1 MMYRLLLV
9 ITLALFS
16 QITLAENSSNQSS
29 TSEQVESDPYQNYL
43 IHTQGVIN
51 KRFPGFFSDLSHKD
65 QLKWIDYVGNQGVKY
80 GYENMNLRQQ
90 FTLIACYLG
99 KDFMA
104 NDEVDKDIKRFL
116 QDDRFSK
123 YVRVRDMRRYL
134 KRKGYTATPPNLD

>member
-16 QITLAENSSNQSS
+16 QITLAESSSNQSG

-104 NDEVDKDIKRFL
+104 NDGVDKDIKRFL

-134 KRKGYTATPPNLD
+134 KRKGYTATPPKMD

>member
-1 MMYRLLLV
+1 MYRLLLV

-16 QITLAENSSNQSS
+16 QITLAESSSNQSG

-104 NDEVDKDIKRFL
+104 NDGVDKDIKRFL

-134 KRKGYTATPPNLD
+134 KRKGYTATPPKMD

>member
-1 MMYRLLLV
+1 MYRLLLV

-16 QITLAENSSNQSS
+16 QITLAESSSNQSG

-51 KRFPGFFSDLSHKD
+51 KRFPGFFSDLNLKD

-104 NDEVDKDIKRFL
+104 NVEVDKDIKRFL

>member
-1 MMYRLLLV
+1 MYRLLLV

-16 QITLAENSSNQSS
+16 QITLAESSSNQSG

-65 QLKWIDYVGNQGVKY
+65 QLKWIDYVGKQGVKY

-104 NDEVDKDIKRFL
+104 NDGVDKDIKRFL

>member
-1 MMYRLLLV
+1 MLKRLLLA
-9 ITLALFS
+9 IILILFS
-16 QITLAENSSNQSS
+16 QITVAEDSPESSN

-43 IHTQGVIN
+43 IHTQGLIN
-51 KRFPGFFSDLSHKD
+51 KRFPGFFSDLSHED

-99 KDFMA
+99 KDFMT
-104 NDEVDKDIKRFL
+104 NDEVDKDIKRFI

-134 KRKGYTATPPNLD
+134 KRKGYTVTTPTLD

>member
-1 MMYRLLLV
+1 MYRLLLV

-16 QITLAENSSNQSS
+16 QITLAESSSNQSG

-134 KRKGYTATPPNLD
+134 KRKGYTATPPKMD